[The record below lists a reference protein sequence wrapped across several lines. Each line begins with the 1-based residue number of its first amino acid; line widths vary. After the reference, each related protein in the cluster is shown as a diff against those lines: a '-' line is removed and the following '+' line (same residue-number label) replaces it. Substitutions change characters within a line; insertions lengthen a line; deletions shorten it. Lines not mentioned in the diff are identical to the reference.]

1 MKKSTKLLTTIFAVA
16 TFVTAVVPSA
26 FAKDFAPKIDTNIGV
41 NTQYAYS
48 ENDASWLRQL
58 VVKEDMLSIGGI
70 IEEEVLHPVTPYPYT
85 CDAPHFKA
93 LVTENIKTYTLDEKT
108 QRAAYLYLLDQIGA
122 LTIISEPTASNETK
136 ADWLR
141 KNGIIVT
148 PEDEADAERV
158 LMISALYAL
167 MKNDFYYVM
176 KGEHLKIPNGTPM
189 EEALVMHIAGLSNN
203 SGELSAFM
211 IKFFGN
217 DKLGTLEDYI
227 YYTSLMALY
236 VNGYVTTTEIPVL
249 ERDEVFRRVAIMTI
263 RGYGISIDSE
273 NATQQELTDKYL
285 TAMLGTHYKVSLD
298 PESLVKARNE
308 QSIPYY
314 ILQRMANEDA
324 NVTISH
330 TRYSYEQCF
339 DLVLKKTDRFDLEKE
354 FYSDIYEYDVF
365 LDATRDKIYIN
376 PTSLT
381 GNARVSINGNDVSGG
396 KYADIPL
403 LAQAKQTINIEC
415 KYKLHDTTYTS
426 NYKVNVHQGNVA
438 PGDSN
443 ITGIIPTYGTT
454 TPNTTKPNAPV
465 TNPDG
470 SVVTTTPNVPVT
482 NPNGSVITN
491 PDGSIVTTPA
501 TVPNVPVT
509 NPDGSV
515 VTNPDGSIVTTP
527 ATGNVTFGQLIEIDQ
542 TLPAISPI
550 ISNINNGAMNIVG
563 NILSVNENGE
573 IVDQNGNIISPE
585 QLSEGYTY
593 VAGEDGIIQVAFTD
607 PTTEPVTE
615 TEQNTDDENEQKL
628 FMIAV
633 LSICIVLIVILII
646 VLSTSKKRKKTT
658 KGKRKVKK
666 KRIG

>member
-1 MKKSTKLLTTIFAVA
+1 MKKSAKLLITILVAAV
-16 TFVTAVVPSA
+16 FVTAMVPSA
-26 FAKDFAPKIDTNIGV
+26 FAKEFAPKISENIGV
-41 NTQYAYS
+41 NTQYVYS
-48 ENDASWLRQL
+48 ENDVSWIRQL
-58 VVKEDMLSIGGI
+58 TVKEDMLSIGGI
-70 IEEEVLHPVTPYPYT
+70 IEEAILHPVTPYPYT

-93 LVTENIKTYTLDEKT
+93 LVTESIKTYTLDEKT
-108 QRAAYLYLLDQIGA
+108 QRAAYLYVLDQIGA

-148 PEDEADAERV
+148 PEDEADTERV

-167 MKNDFYYVM
+167 MKNDFYYVI
-176 KGEHLKIPNGTPM
+176 KGERLNIPNGTPM

-203 SGELSAFM
+203 SDELSAFM
-211 IKFFGN
+211 LKFFGT

-249 ERDEVFRRVAIMTI
+249 DRDEVFRRVAIMTI

-273 NATQQELTDKYL
+273 NATQQEITDKYL
-285 TAMLGTHYKVSLD
+285 TAMLGTHYEVSLD
-298 PESLVKARNE
+298 PESLIKARDE

-330 TRYSYEQCF
+330 TRYTYEQCF

-365 LDATRDKIYIN
+365 LNATRDKIYIN
-376 PTSLT
+376 PTTLT
-381 GNARVSINGNDVSGG
+381 GNARVSINGNNVPGG

-403 LAQAKQTINIEC
+403 LPQAKQTINIEC

-454 TPNTTKPNAPV
+454 TPSTIPNTTPNVPVTNPDGSIV

-470 SVVTTTPNVPVT
+470 SVVTTP
-482 NPNGSVITN
+482 S
-491 PDGSIVTTPA
+491 

-509 NPDGSV
+509 NPDGSI

-550 ISNINNGAMNIVG
+550 ISNINNGAMNVVG
-563 NILSVNENGE
+563 NILSVNEKGE

-585 QLSEGYTY
+585 QLSQGYTY
-593 VAGEDGIIQVAFTD
+593 IAGDDGIIQVAFTD

-615 TEQNTDDENEQKL
+615 PEQNNDEENQRKL
-628 FMIAV
+628 FMIAI
-633 LSICIVLIVILII
+633 LSLCIILIVILII
-646 VLSTSKKRKKTT
+646 VLSTSKNRKKSR
-658 KGKRKVKK
+658 KGKRKIKK
-666 KRIG
+666 K

>member
-1 MKKSTKLLTTIFAVA
+1 MKKSTKLLTAILAVA
-16 TFVTAVVPSA
+16 TFVTAVMPSA

-70 IEEEVLHPVTPYPYT
+70 IEEAILHPVTPYPYT

-93 LVTENIKTYTLDEKT
+93 LVTESIKTYTLDEKT

-148 PEDEADAERV
+148 PEDEADTERV

-167 MKNDFYYVM
+167 MKNDFYYVIT
-176 KGEHLKIPNGTPM
+176 GEHLNIPNGTPM

-203 SGELSAFM
+203 SDELSAFM
-211 IKFFGN
+211 LKFFGT

-249 ERDEVFRRVAIMTI
+249 DRDEVFRRVAIMTI

-365 LDATRDKIYIN
+365 LNATRDKIYIN
-376 PTSLT
+376 PTTLT

-426 NYKVNVHQGNVA
+426 NYKVNVHQGNIA

-454 TPNTTKPNAPV
+454 TPNTTKPGSPV

-470 SVVTTTPNVPVT
+470 SIVTNPDGSIVTTTPNVPVT
-482 NPNGSVITN
+482 NP
-491 PDGSIVTTPA
+491 DGSIVTT
-501 TVPNVPVT
+501 TPNIPVT

-515 VTNPDGSIVTTP
+515 VTTP

-615 TEQNTDDENEQKL
+615 TEQNTDEENERKL
-628 FMIAV
+628 FMIV
-633 LSICIVLIVILII
+633 ILSICIVLIVILII
-646 VLSTSKKRKKTT
+646 VLSSSKKRKKTA
-658 KGKRKVKK
+658 KGKRKIKK
-666 KRIG
+666 KRIGQ